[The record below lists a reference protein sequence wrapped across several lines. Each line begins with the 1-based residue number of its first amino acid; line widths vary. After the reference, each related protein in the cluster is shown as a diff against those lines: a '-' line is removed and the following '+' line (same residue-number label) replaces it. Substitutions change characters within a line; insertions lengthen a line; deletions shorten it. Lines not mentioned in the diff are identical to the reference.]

1 MNARTRFCIALATL
15 STTGSVLK
23 GQSGG
28 GFDLTW
34 STIDGGG
41 AMNSAGGS
49 FDLSGTVGQPD
60 TQSPPVMT
68 GGSFELTG
76 GFWPAASV
84 CFCLSDM
91 NTDGRKDGADAQK
104 FVNCILLGGDC
115 SCADVDQANGVEFGD
130 VSAFVDDLLDG
141 PNCP

>member
-1 MNARTRFCIALATL
+1 MNNRNFIFAVLSIFIAASLPL
-15 STTGSVLK
+15 R

-41 AMNSAGGS
+41 AMNSAGGP
-49 FDLSGTVGQPD
+49 FDLSGTIGQPD
-60 TQSPPVMT
+60 AQSPPVMT
-68 GGSFELTG
+68 GGTFALTG

-91 NTDGRKDGADAQK
+91 NTDGKKDGADAQR

-130 VSAFVDDLLDG
+130 VSAFVDDLLAG
-141 PNCP
+141 SICP